1 MATLTCRERREQG
14 AMRRWGQQRVGVR
27 LRRESQEDT
36 NLTPRANQDRL
47 CVCGKRQRQNA
58 SLTSQT
64 THTHT
69 HTRTHAHICTIH
81 TYAHARVH
89 PRGHIGIHS
98 LPGVH
103 THRNKHS
110 TFLHG
115 TCRIPIPH
123 LSARL
128 LDHRIPSA
136 RQRTAL
142 GKLERLPNI
151 RPRAQH
157 IAVAHKTHVC

>member
-1 MATLTCRERREQG
+1 MFSSSSSFLFLNTSHWKSKLQSSLCEVLLSGQKEQEHVSVRRQ
-14 AMRRWGQQRVGVR
+14 
-27 LRRESQEDT
+27 L
-36 NLTPRANQDRL
+36 
-47 CVCGKRQRQNA
+47 
-58 SLTSQT
+58 

-69 HTRTHAHICTIH
+69 HAHAHICTIH

-151 RPRAQH
+151 RPRTQH

>member
-1 MATLTCRERREQG
+1 MGTAEGGSEAEKRKPGRHRSYFMSQS
-14 AMRRWGQQRVGVR
+14 GQAVCVW
-27 LRRESQEDT
+27 QETETECFPDLAD
-36 NLTPRANQDRL
+36 N
-47 CVCGKRQRQNA
+47 
-58 SLTSQT
+58 S
-64 THTHT
+64 HTHT

-151 RPRAQH
+151 RPRTQH

>member
-1 MATLTCRERREQG
+1 MGTAEGGSE
-14 AMRRWGQQRVGVR
+14 A
-27 LRRESQEDT
+27 E
-36 NLTPRANQDRL
+36 
-47 CVCGKRQRQNA
+47 KRKPGRHQ
-58 SLTSQT
+58 SYSTSQSGQAVCVWQET
-64 THTHT
+64 ETECFPDLADYSHTHT